1 MPGASPRAIE
11 DAGTPVGPAAGVGPD
26 DGRLAAALLAGD
38 AHALAQVR
46 HWIRGALSP
55 YRSRLAPELE
65 DVEQQVV
72 VDLLEALD
80 QRRFEGRSPLATYVR
95 RMVHHKCLNRLRG
108 QRGRQWLDV
117 ADVELVDREPSP
129 FERSRRREEVELA
142 LRVLA
147 TMPGPC
153 VELWSMI
160 HRGLGYAEMGEQLG
174 VAPGTLRVRVLR
186 CRDRALAER
195 ERLASAGGVTPAA
208 LGRRSEQS

>member
-1 MPGASPRAIE
+1 MLGHSE
-11 DAGTPVGPAAGVGPD
+11 TTAAPE
-26 DGRLAAALLAGD
+26 DGRLVAGLQQGDEAALAE
-38 AHALAQVR
+38 VR
-46 HWIRGALSP
+46 RWIRGALTP
-55 YRSRLAPELE
+55 YRRRLAADCE
-65 DVEQQVV
+65 DIEQQVV
-72 VDLLEALD
+72 VELLEALGK
-80 QRRFEGRSPLATYVR
+80 QRFEGRSRLATYVR
-95 RMVHHKCLNRLRG
+95 QMVHHKCLNRLRG

-129 FERSRRREEVELA
+129 FERSRRREEIELA

-208 LGRRSEQS
+208 VGRRSEQP

>member
-1 MPGASPRAIE
+1 MLGHPETTAAPE
-11 DAGTPVGPAAGVGPD
+11 DERLVAGLQQGD
-26 DGRLAAALLAGD
+26 EAALVE
-38 AHALAQVR
+38 VR
-46 HWIRGALSP
+46 RWIRGALSP
-55 YRSRLAPELE
+55 YRRRLSADCE
-65 DVEQQVV
+65 DIEQQVV
-72 VDLLEALD
+72 VELLEALGK
-80 QRRFEGRSPLATYVR
+80 QRFEGRSRLATYVR

-129 FERSRRREEVELA
+129 FERSRRREEIELA

-195 ERLASAGGVTPAA
+195 DRLASAGGVTPAA
-208 LGRRSEQS
+208 VGRRSEQP